1 VLEGKSDSNSV
12 SIKKSEEA
20 ALRMELARREALAD
34 PRPIIHALVIL
45 DRHASAG
52 PMSTNKLLRLMRSH
66 GHYAVPRL
74 LEQLRLI
81 EREKQEHQKQSVRKQ
96 PRTKR
101 KEWRL
106 KSKLFF
112 GADDDDDGGLLLPR
126 IDFSFSEELE
136 PLDVWDTSRQVN
148 RLTPAGKRIAQMAKE
163 TEFLQV
169 TKIRRHR
176 P

>member
-1 VLEGKSDSNSV
+1 MLEGKSDSNSD
-12 SIKKSEEA
+12 SKSA

-81 EREKQEHQKQSVRKQ
+81 EREKQEHQKQPVRKQ
-96 PRTKR
+96 SRTKR

-112 GADDDDDGGLLLPR
+112 GGDDDDDGGLLPR
-126 IDFSFSEELE
+126 IDFSFSEELK
-136 PLDVWDTSRQVN
+136 PLDVWDVSRQVN